1 MGKLKRKNPTQQT
14 KWEKSSKAIGISLTL
29 IQLANM
35 YSPIIPRAGAEAMPS
50 EYSSSS
56 ENNTDSV
63 NNDVYGTPSVEANP
77 TFRLQSSE
85 ISSSSGISLIDFR
98 PTSSGLTS
106 LIPTL
111 GMSFSKQVQLGTGA
125 ISIYRSNDKNK
136 VEEIK
141 VSSGRM
147 EGATYNLSGSTLQ
160 IYTNDTLPDQTEYYV
175 NVDPRVIIDENGV
188 PFSGV
193 TGENTWTFRTPDFTA
208 PKASFESNYNS
219 GVSRPIWLKM
229 QFDESIHKRYGSI
242 IIRNAADDSI
252 AMKMSTSG
260 GSFLTESGQPVF
272 SFIDENAFHFQTQ
285 GLNSGTAYY
294 VDVTSGTFSDDSSN
308 TFPGIQGSQGW
319 SFKTVSTV
327 DTTNPSLISHG
338 ASEDSLAPTLYLTFD
353 EVVELG
359 NGAITIY
366 RADNDQ
372 AVENLIVSGGHIS
385 SATYNQ
391 YSGARSIRI
400 ETQTLLDDETEYYV
414 SIAPNTFKDT
424 AGNSFS
430 GYSGKDWI
438 IRTPDRTAPKASYA
452 TTYPEQQGDP
462 VKLKLFFNEDVKVN
476 NYGSVIIREVADNN
490 AVMTMYAYS
499 GHFNASSGSLYLNQ
513 SGNTFYFE
521 AYGLNSGVEYYVD
534 IQSGTFVDQA
544 GNGFGRFTNAKEWSF
559 KTSTTIDTRN
569 PSLISH
575 GASEDSLAPTLYLT
589 FDEVVELGNGAITIY
604 RADNDQA
611 VENLIVSGGHISS
624 ATYNQYSGARSI
636 RIETQTSLDDETE
649 YYVSIA
655 PNTFK
660 DTAGNSFSGYSGKD
674 WIIRTPDRTAPK
686 ASYVTTYPEQQ
697 GEPVKLKLFFNEDV
711 KVNNYGSVIIRE
723 VADNNAVMT
732 MYAYSGHFNAS
743 SGSLYLNQSGNT
755 FYFEA
760 YGLNSGVEYYV
771 DIQSGTFVD
780 QAGNGF
786 GRFTNAKDW
795 SFKTSTTI
803 DTRNPSLISHGAS
816 EDSLA
821 PTLYLTFDEVVEL
834 GNGAIT
840 IYRADNDQA
849 VENLIVS
856 GGHIS
861 SATYNQYSGARSIRI
876 ETQTLLDDETEYY
889 VSIAPNTFKDTAG
902 NSFSGYSEK
911 DWIIRTPDR
920 TAPKASY
927 ATTYPE
933 QQGEPVKLKLFFN
946 EDVKVNNY
954 GSVIIREV
962 ADNNAVM
969 TMYAYSG
976 HFNASSGSLY
986 LNQSGNTFYFE
997 AYGLNSGVEY
1007 YVDIQSG
1014 TFVDQAGNEFEGFP
1028 PNAKEWTF
1036 QTVDHP
1042 PILQSYGETGEIDT
1056 LTPKLN
1062 LLFNESVEMNQGSI
1076 DIYRNSD
1083 DTLVERLNITS
1094 GQGMGAD
1101 YQTYSGG
1108 RVWNIQTS
1116 QVLDDQTDYYVS
1128 ITPGAFKDKTGH
1140 DFSGVIG
1147 KNWIFRTPDRTAPEA
1162 KFSTNYNSGVGAPI
1176 WIGLEFNEQ
1185 VRPSTGNIIIRNEAT
1200 GEKEMV
1206 IQTSSGYFYNE
1217 AGEGVF
1223 SYEDNNRFYLQT
1235 QGLNSGA
1242 TYYVDMSSG
1251 MFVDIAGNVSK
1262 PVYNSDDWSFT
1273 ISNYAKGDIVSL
1285 SYGILENQVIR
1296 NLPVQLKAG
1305 ELLRGLTLTP
1315 NAYALVYNSNG
1326 SPVNSATVITTGM
1339 QVKVWSTNGTSKS
1352 YSLEVEKSTSK
1363 KSDSDKKTGNNQP
1376 STPVSFAPT
1385 SPVSSTPVPTATGG
1399 SGGAQPQATTGNSSN
1414 NGTSSVPSTTNPSSG
1429 NSAPVI
1435 TSSPNVL
1442 VIVAPLQAVAD
1453 TVSLQANSPSTNAL
1467 VYYYDNNWDKWIAV
1481 PTTRENNNLKASVPQ
1496 GAWTSVIANSN
1507 MAQPQDTINSWANK
1521 DILKLMS
1528 LDIVQGDAAGS
1539 YNPQQAVNRY
1549 EMAVML
1555 AKVLRLDIP
1564 TVSVA
1569 SVTTDNSAMP
1579 AWAEPYVQA
1588 VSAQGIMVGD
1598 NNGFNGT
1605 RSITR
1610 EQLAT
1615 MIGRMLPTSTTTT
1628 LSPVDYKDAKKVS
1641 AWATQGV
1648 QKMNTLGL
1656 MSGYPDQTFRP
1667 NQEVTREE
1675 MAAVLSKLVDI
1686 LSS

>member
-175 NVDPRVIIDENGV
+175 NVDPSVIVDEYGA

-193 TGENTWTFRTPDFTA
+193 TGEYTWTFRTPDFTA
-208 PKASFESNYNS
+208 PKASFESSYDS
-219 GVSRPIWLKM
+219 GLSRPIWLKM

-400 ETQTLLDDETEYYV
+400 ETQTSLDDETEYYV

-438 IRTPDRTAPKASYA
+438 FRTPDRTAPKASYV

-544 GNGFGRFTNAKEWSF
+544 GNGFEGFPPNAKEWSF

-674 WIIRTPDRTAPK
+674 WIIRTPDRTAP
-686 ASYVTTYPEQQ
+686 
-697 GEPVKLKLFFNEDV
+697 
-711 KVNNYGSVIIRE
+711 
-723 VADNNAVMT
+723 
-732 MYAYSGHFNAS
+732 
-743 SGSLYLNQSGNT
+743 
-755 FYFEA
+755 
-760 YGLNSGVEYYV
+760 
-771 DIQSGTFVD
+771 
-780 QAGNGF
+780 
-786 GRFTNAKDW
+786 
-795 SFKTSTTI
+795 
-803 DTRNPSLISHGAS
+803 
-816 EDSLA
+816 
-821 PTLYLTFDEVVEL
+821 
-834 GNGAIT
+834 
-840 IYRADNDQA
+840 
-849 VENLIVS
+849 
-856 GGHIS
+856 
-861 SATYNQYSGARSIRI
+861 
-876 ETQTLLDDETEYY
+876 
-889 VSIAPNTFKDTAG
+889 
-902 NSFSGYSEK
+902 
-911 DWIIRTPDR
+911 
-920 TAPKASY
+920 
-927 ATTYPE
+927 
-933 QQGEPVKLKLFFN
+933 
-946 EDVKVNNY
+946 
-954 GSVIIREV
+954 
-962 ADNNAVM
+962 
-969 TMYAYSG
+969 
-976 HFNASSGSLY
+976 
-986 LNQSGNTFYFE
+986 
-997 AYGLNSGVEY
+997 
-1007 YVDIQSG
+1007 
-1014 TFVDQAGNEFEGFP
+1014 
-1028 PNAKEWTF
+1028 
-1036 QTVDHP
+1036 
-1042 PILQSYGETGEIDT
+1042 
-1056 LTPKLN
+1056 
-1062 LLFNESVEMNQGSI
+1062 
-1076 DIYRNSD
+1076 
-1083 DTLVERLNITS
+1083 
-1094 GQGMGAD
+1094 
-1101 YQTYSGG
+1101 
-1108 RVWNIQTS
+1108 
-1116 QVLDDQTDYYVS
+1116 
-1128 ITPGAFKDKTGH
+1128 
-1140 DFSGVIG
+1140 
-1147 KNWIFRTPDRTAPEA
+1147 EA

-1206 IQTSSGYFYNE
+1206 IHASSGYFYNE

-1235 QGLNSGA
+1235 QDLNSGA

-1251 MFVDIAGNVSK
+1251 MFVDIAGNVSAA
-1262 PVYNSDDWSFT
+1262 VNAREGWSFT
-1273 ISNYAKGDIVSL
+1273 ISNQAKGDIVSVVQ
-1285 SYGILENQVIR
+1285 GILENQTIR
-1296 NLPVQLKAG
+1296 NLPVQLTAG

-1315 NAYALVYNSNG
+1315 NAYALVYTDNG
-1326 SPVNSATVITTGM
+1326 VPVNSATVITTGM

-1385 SPVSSTPVPTATGG
+1385 SPVPLPPVPTATGG

-1429 NSAPVI
+1429 NTAPVI

-1648 QKMNTLGL
+1648 RKVNTLGL

-1686 LSS
+1686 LPS

>member
-63 NNDVYGTPSVEANP
+63 NNDVYGTPSVEAPP

-175 NVDPRVIIDENGV
+175 NVDPSVIVDEYGA

-193 TGENTWTFRTPDFTA
+193 TGEYTWTFRTPDFTA
-208 PKASFESNYNS
+208 PKASFESSYDS
-219 GVSRPIWLKM
+219 GLSRPIWLKM
-229 QFDESIHKRYGSI
+229 QFDESIHKNYGSI
-242 IIRNAADDSI
+242 IIRNVADNSI
-252 AMKMSTSG
+252 AMKISTSG
-260 GSFLTESGQPVF
+260 GSFYTESGQSVF
-272 SFIDENAFHFQTQ
+272 SYIADNAFHIEVE
-285 GLNSGTAYY
+285 GLNSGTSYY
-294 VDVTSGTFSDDSSN
+294 VDVTSGTFSDNFDN
-308 TFPGIQGSQGW
+308 AFPGIQGPQGW
-319 SFKTVSTV
+319 NFKTVSTA
-327 DTTNPSLISHG
+327 DTTNPSLVSHS
-338 ASEDSLAPTLYLTFD
+338 ASKDSLSPTLYLTFD
-353 EVVELG
+353 EDVELG
-359 NGAITIY
+359 DGAITIY
-366 RADNDQ
+366 RNDNGQ
-372 AVENLIVSGGHIS
+372 VVENLLVSSGHL
-385 SATYNQ
+385 ANAEYMQ
-391 YSGARSIRI
+391 PSGAQSMQIYTMQPL
-400 ETQTLLDDETEYYV
+400 EDQTDYYV
-414 SIAPNTFKDT
+414 SIAPNTFKDK
-424 AGNSFS
+424 AGNYFS
-430 GYSGKDWI
+430 GLTGKDW
-438 IRTPDRTAPKASYA
+438 
-452 TTYPEQQGDP
+452 
-462 VKLKLFFNEDVKVN
+462 
-476 NYGSVIIREVADNN
+476 
-490 AVMTMYAYS
+490 M
-499 GHFNASSGSLYLNQ
+499 
-513 SGNTFYFE
+513 
-521 AYGLNSGVEYYVD
+521 
-534 IQSGTFVDQA
+534 
-544 GNGFGRFTNAKEWSF
+544 
-559 KTSTTIDTRN
+559 
-569 PSLISH
+569 
-575 GASEDSLAPTLYLT
+575 
-589 FDEVVELGNGAITIY
+589 
-604 RADNDQA
+604 
-611 VENLIVSGGHISS
+611 
-624 ATYNQYSGARSI
+624 
-636 RIETQTSLDDETE
+636 
-649 YYVSIA
+649 
-655 PNTFK
+655 
-660 DTAGNSFSGYSGKD
+660 
-674 WIIRTPDRTAPK
+674 
-686 ASYVTTYPEQQ
+686 
-697 GEPVKLKLFFNEDV
+697 
-711 KVNNYGSVIIRE
+711 
-723 VADNNAVMT
+723 
-732 MYAYSGHFNAS
+732 
-743 SGSLYLNQSGNT
+743 
-755 FYFEA
+755 
-760 YGLNSGVEYYV
+760 
-771 DIQSGTFVD
+771 
-780 QAGNGF
+780 
-786 GRFTNAKDW
+786 
-795 SFKTSTTI
+795 
-803 DTRNPSLISHGAS
+803 
-816 EDSLA
+816 
-821 PTLYLTFDEVVEL
+821 
-834 GNGAIT
+834 
-840 IYRADNDQA
+840 
-849 VENLIVS
+849 
-856 GGHIS
+856 
-861 SATYNQYSGARSIRI
+861 
-876 ETQTLLDDETEYY
+876 
-889 VSIAPNTFKDTAG
+889 
-902 NSFSGYSEK
+902 
-911 DWIIRTPDR
+911 
-920 TAPKASY
+920 
-927 ATTYPE
+927 
-933 QQGEPVKLKLFFN
+933 
-946 EDVKVNNY
+946 
-954 GSVIIREV
+954 
-962 ADNNAVM
+962 
-969 TMYAYSG
+969 
-976 HFNASSGSLY
+976 
-986 LNQSGNTFYFE
+986 
-997 AYGLNSGVEY
+997 
-1007 YVDIQSG
+1007 
-1014 TFVDQAGNEFEGFP
+1014 
-1028 PNAKEWTF
+1028 
-1036 QTVDHP
+1036 
-1042 PILQSYGETGEIDT
+1042 
-1056 LTPKLN
+1056 
-1062 LLFNESVEMNQGSI
+1062 
-1076 DIYRNSD
+1076 
-1083 DTLVERLNITS
+1083 
-1094 GQGMGAD
+1094 
-1101 YQTYSGG
+1101 
-1108 RVWNIQTS
+1108 
-1116 QVLDDQTDYYVS
+1116 
-1128 ITPGAFKDKTGH
+1128 
-1140 DFSGVIG
+1140 
-1147 KNWIFRTPDRTAPEA
+1147 FRTPDRTAPEA

-1206 IQTSSGYFYNE
+1206 IHASSGYFYNE

-1235 QGLNSGA
+1235 QDLNSGA

-1385 SPVSSTPVPTATGG
+1385 SPVPSTPMPTATGG

-1588 VSAQGIMVGD
+1588 VSAQGIMIGD

-1648 QKMNTLGL
+1648 QKVNTLGL

-1686 LSS
+1686 LPS

>member
-175 NVDPRVIIDENGV
+175 NVDPSVIVDEYGA

-193 TGENTWTFRTPDFTA
+193 TGEYTWTFRTPDFTA
-208 PKASFESNYNS
+208 PKASFESSYDS
-219 GVSRPIWLKM
+219 GLSRPIWLKM
-229 QFDESIHKRYGSI
+229 QFDESIHKNYGSI
-242 IIRNAADDSI
+242 IIRNVADNSI
-252 AMKMSTSG
+252 AMKISTSG
-260 GSFLTESGQPVF
+260 GSFYTESGQSVF
-272 SFIDENAFHFQTQ
+272 SYIADNAFHIEVE
-285 GLNSGTAYY
+285 GLNSGTSYY
-294 VDVTSGTFSDDSSN
+294 VDVTSGTFSDNFDN
-308 TFPGIQGSQGW
+308 AFPGIQGTQGW
-319 SFKTVSTV
+319 NFKTVSTA
-327 DTTNPSLISHG
+327 DTTNPSLVSHS
-338 ASEDSLAPTLYLTFD
+338 ASKDSLSPTLYLTFD
-353 EVVELG
+353 EDVELG
-359 NGAITIY
+359 DGAITIY
-366 RADNDQ
+366 RNDNGQ
-372 AVENLIVSGGHIS
+372 VVENLLVSSGHL
-385 SATYNQ
+385 ANAEYMQ
-391 YSGARSIRI
+391 PSGAQSMQIYTMQPL
-400 ETQTLLDDETEYYV
+400 EDQTDYYV
-414 SIAPNTFKDT
+414 SIAPNTFKDK
-424 AGNSFS
+424 AGNYFS
-430 GYSGKDWI
+430 GLTGKDWMF
-438 IRTPDRTAPKASYA
+438 RTPDRTNPQASYA
-452 TTYPEQQGDP
+452 TIYPEQIGDP
-462 VKLKLFFNEDVKVN
+462 MKLTLSFNEDVQLGS
-476 NYGSVIIREVADNN
+476 YGSVVIRQVEGDN
-490 AVMTMYAYS
+490 AVLGVYAS
-499 GHFNASSGSLYLNQ
+499 GGHFNVISGSLYLNQ
-513 SGNTFYFE
+513 SGNTFYLE
-521 AYGLNSGVEYYVD
+521 AYGLSSGVQYYVD
-534 IQSGTFVDQA
+534 IESGMFMDKA
-544 GNGFGRFTNAKEWSF
+544 GNGFEGLANPKEWSF
-559 KTSTTIDTRN
+559 KTVSTADTTN
-569 PSLISH
+569 PSLVSH
-575 GASEDSLAPTLYLT
+575 SASKDSLSPTLYLT
-589 FDEVVELGNGAITIY
+589 FDEDVELGDGAITIY
-604 RADNDQA
+604 RNDNGQV
-611 VENLIVSGGHISS
+611 VENLLVSSGHL
-624 ATYNQYSGARSI
+624 ANAEYMQPSGAQSMQI
-636 RIETQTSLDDETE
+636 YTMQPLEDQTD

-660 DTAGNSFSGYSGKD
+660 DKAGNHFSGLMGKD
-674 WIIRTPDRTAPK
+674 WT
-686 ASYVTTYPEQQ
+686 
-697 GEPVKLKLFFNEDV
+697 
-711 KVNNYGSVIIRE
+711 
-723 VADNNAVMT
+723 
-732 MYAYSGHFNAS
+732 
-743 SGSLYLNQSGNT
+743 
-755 FYFEA
+755 
-760 YGLNSGVEYYV
+760 
-771 DIQSGTFVD
+771 
-780 QAGNGF
+780 
-786 GRFTNAKDW
+786 
-795 SFKTSTTI
+795 
-803 DTRNPSLISHGAS
+803 
-816 EDSLA
+816 
-821 PTLYLTFDEVVEL
+821 
-834 GNGAIT
+834 
-840 IYRADNDQA
+840 
-849 VENLIVS
+849 
-856 GGHIS
+856 
-861 SATYNQYSGARSIRI
+861 
-876 ETQTLLDDETEYY
+876 
-889 VSIAPNTFKDTAG
+889 
-902 NSFSGYSEK
+902 
-911 DWIIRTPDR
+911 
-920 TAPKASY
+920 
-927 ATTYPE
+927 
-933 QQGEPVKLKLFFN
+933 
-946 EDVKVNNY
+946 
-954 GSVIIREV
+954 
-962 ADNNAVM
+962 
-969 TMYAYSG
+969 
-976 HFNASSGSLY
+976 
-986 LNQSGNTFYFE
+986 
-997 AYGLNSGVEY
+997 
-1007 YVDIQSG
+1007 
-1014 TFVDQAGNEFEGFP
+1014 
-1028 PNAKEWTF
+1028 
-1036 QTVDHP
+1036 
-1042 PILQSYGETGEIDT
+1042 
-1056 LTPKLN
+1056 
-1062 LLFNESVEMNQGSI
+1062 
-1076 DIYRNSD
+1076 
-1083 DTLVERLNITS
+1083 
-1094 GQGMGAD
+1094 
-1101 YQTYSGG
+1101 
-1108 RVWNIQTS
+1108 
-1116 QVLDDQTDYYVS
+1116 
-1128 ITPGAFKDKTGH
+1128 
-1140 DFSGVIG
+1140 
-1147 KNWIFRTPDRTAPEA
+1147 FRTPDRTAPEA

-1206 IQTSSGYFYNE
+1206 IHASSGYFYNE

-1235 QGLNSGA
+1235 QDLNSGA

-1251 MFVDIAGNVSK
+1251 MFVDIAGNVSAA
-1262 PVYNSDDWSFT
+1262 VNAREGWSFT
-1273 ISNYAKGDIVSL
+1273 ISNQAKGDIVSVVQ
-1285 SYGILENQVIR
+1285 GILENQTIR
-1296 NLPVQLKAG
+1296 NLPVQLTAG

-1385 SPVSSTPVPTATGG
+1385 NPVSSTPMPTATGG
-1399 SGGAQPQATTGNSSN
+1399 SGGAQPQGTTGNSSN
-1414 NGTSSVPSTTNPSSG
+1414 NGTSSIPSTTNPSSG
-1429 NSAPVI
+1429 NTAPVI

-1442 VIVAPLQAVAD
+1442 VIVAPVQAVAD

-1564 TVSVA
+1564 TVSAA

-1648 QKMNTLGL
+1648 QKVNTLGL

-1686 LSS
+1686 LPS